1 MYQIWDFCKY
11 MVYRDKKEFTVNMK
25 NMYNTPNKEIV
36 TVEMN
41 HL

>member
-1 MYQIWDFCKY
+1 ML
-11 MVYRDKKEFTVNMK
+11 YRDKKEFTVNMK